1 MLEQNLSKDFQ
12 EQKEKYKKELNQ
24 ILEQRRVISKDRLK
38 CLYKMTRC
46 VICKETLSKICE
58 AHLFQLNELQTQY
71 DALKTEKDRLLEE
84 QRELKRKREELR
96 EIILEMR
103 AYIYTQSGLFH
114 CKNNPVAD
122 DYSCKCGTPTSQCQ
136 AQTQLVQDVFNRR
149 FPRDKDRCFVVDRIR
164 SEK

>member
-1 MLEQNLSKDFQ
+1 
-12 EQKEKYKKELNQ
+12 
-24 ILEQRRVISKDRLK
+24 
-38 CLYKMTRC
+38 MTRC

-122 DYSCKCGTPTSQCQ
+122 DYSCKCGTPTCQCQ
-136 AQTQLVQDVFNRR
+136 EKTQLVQDVFNRR